1 MGAQFHFHGT
11 VTNVAENITNNIVNN
26 YYGTSHEVAAADRH
40 LPDCEYLEYLECG
53 PGTEPAAAASKGRTG
68 RIAEPLFVG
77 KGGARDEALTK
88 RMADE
93 FLGILQEEGI
103 AGMEIDTKKS
113 NGVNMAFARCYA
125 GWQKQ
130 HLVPSPPN
138 GSACYRFLTE
148 DCALCIKGAPKAY
161 AEFIRKEIARR
172 RC

>member
-11 VTNVAENITNNIVNN
+11 VTNVAESITNNIVNN
-26 YYGTSHEVAAADRH
+26 YYGTSHEAADRH

-103 AGMEIDTKKS
+103 AGMEIDTKRS
-113 NGVNMAFARCYA
+113 NGVNMAFAKCYA

-130 HLVPSPPN
+130 HLVPSLPN
-138 GSACYRFLTE
+138 GSACYRFLAE